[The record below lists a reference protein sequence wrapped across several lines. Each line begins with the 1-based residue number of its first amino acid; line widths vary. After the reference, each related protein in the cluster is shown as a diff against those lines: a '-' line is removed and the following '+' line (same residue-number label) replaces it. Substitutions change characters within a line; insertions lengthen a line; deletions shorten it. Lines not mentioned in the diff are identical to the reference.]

1 MDVIDYKI
9 KKASQ
14 KDIFLHLESC
24 DYLFVPPLSYKVNL
38 QDYSQKLF
46 EKSETFEAWHE
57 KKLVGLIAVYF
68 NDRQS
73 KKGFVTNVSV
83 LENHNNKGI
92 ASQLI
97 KMTKEYGHN
106 NDFTKISLEVH
117 TQNSNAIAL
126 YKKHHFEIE
135 HEEEEAL
142 FMEFRIK
149 NN

>member
-1 MDVIDYKI
+1 MNVIDYEI

-14 KDIFLHLESC
+14 KDLFLHLESC

-46 EKSETFEAWHE
+46 ERSQTFEAWHE

-73 KKGFVTNVSV
+73 KKGFVSNVSV

-97 KMTKEYGHN
+97 KMTKEYAHN
-106 NDFTKISLEVH
+106 NDFTKILLEVH
-117 TQNSNAIAL
+117 SKNNNAIAL

-135 HEEEEAL
+135 HEEKEAL

-149 NN
+149 NK

>member
-1 MDVIDYKI
+1 MNVIDYKI

-14 KDIFLHLESC
+14 KDLFLHLESC

-46 EKSETFEAWHE
+46 EKSQTFEAWHE

-73 KKGFVTNVSV
+73 KKGFVSNVSV
-83 LENHNNKGI
+83 LENYNNKGI
-92 ASQLI
+92 GSQLI
-97 KMTKEYGHN
+97 KMIKEYAKN
-106 NDFTKISLEVH
+106 NDFTKILLEV
-117 TQNSNAIAL
+117 NSKNINAIAL

-135 HEEEEAL
+135 HEEKGSL
-142 FMEFRIK
+142 VMGFRIK